1 MEPLPE
7 LRRLIERHVDHP
19 ERLAA
24 LPDVT
29 LMASS
34 TPTDPLGVICETAL
48 AVVVQGSKRTVLA
61 DTVFDYGAGQYLVV
75 PVELPLTAHIVH
87 ATPDEPFLA
96 FGLSLRPAAVAELLL
111 AQPAD
116 RARGRGTARITLTD
130 APTDLLD
137 PIVRLLRLVDRPA
150 DIPVLGG
157 AIQREIL
164 WRLLNGEQAE
174 MVRQIGLTDS
184 RLAQIAKAA
193 KWIRA
198 HYADQLRVEDLART
212 AAMSVTSFHRH
223 FRAITTMSPIQYQKR
238 IRLQEARARLV
249 AEPDDVAAV
258 GHAVGYDSASQF
270 SREYRRFF
278 GEPPGRDA
286 ARLHRARATSESWRI

>member
-1 MEPLPE
+1 
-7 LRRLIERHVDHP
+7 LIERHFGHP

-29 LMASS
+29 LMASY

-75 PVELPLTAHIVH
+75 PVELPLTAHIVD
-87 ATPDEPFLA
+87 ATADEPFLA
-96 FGLSLRPAAVAELLL
+96 FGLALRPASVAALLL
-111 AQPAD
+111 PGPVD
-116 RARGRGTARITLTD
+116 RRRTPRVAVTD
-130 APTDLLD
+130 APDDLLD
-137 PIVRLLRLVDRPA
+137 PIVRLLRLVDRPD
-150 DIPVLGG
+150 DIPVLGQ
-157 AIQREIL
+157 AIEREIV

-174 MVRQIGLTDS
+174 IVRQIGLTDS
-184 RLAQIAKAA
+184 RLAQIAQAV

-198 HYADQLRVEDLART
+198 HYAEQIRVEELART
-212 AAMSVTSFHRH
+212 ASMSVTSFHRH

-258 GHAVGYDSASQF
+258 GHAVGYDSPSQF
-270 SREYRRFF
+270 SREYRRLF

-286 ARLHRARATSESWRI
+286 ARLNSARESWQI